1 MDKWHI
7 GRDGQPRKCDAK
19 VKCRLGAD
27 TPHYATFEEAS
38 KAAERLA
45 STNADMP
52 SSLTIRSRRA
62 AATAATA
69 SEYDPDDCISRG
81 RAIEESWTKT
91 GNPVRDLNEHMES
104 LMKHSGVVAI
114 PRAYGGYAKRL
125 AEVVGV
131 LPASV
136 KRYDDGKPL
145 RVAMV
150 TRRFANATR
159 MKDSVMGEYIH
170 YSNMEPPAAA
180 AVTHIDA
187 DEAPDVKVGDIIAEE
202 KLGSYVGTTSVITGI
217 TAVMRTSPTEL
228 TRVWVG
234 EKPSGR
240 QRGVRFIPRTD
251 AGDIHEGFHMSGH
264 WNLGQGSEHNDRPV
278 YTMIDASNADLIQGH
293 EIVVRKGSS
302 DYVLTHE
309 YAHHIMDSDP
319 AIARA
324 ATAAYRRFHD
334 NGKGFPEEYMGTNQ
348 GEFFA
353 DTTAMAFKAGHLLA
367 GDDGNTPAIRQ
378 WAIGLWAAIDAR
390 DDD

>member
-1 MDKWHI
+1 MEKWHI

-45 STNADMP
+45 STSADMP
-52 SSLTIRSRRA
+52 SSLTTRSRRA

-69 SEYDPDDCISRG
+69 SEYDLDDCISRG
-81 RAIEESWTKT
+81 RAIEESWLKT
-91 GNPVRDLNEHMES
+91 DSPERNLDEHMES

-125 AEVVGV
+125 AAVVGV

-136 KRYDDGKPL
+136 KRYDDGQLL
-145 RVAMV
+145 RVAMI
-150 TRRFANATR
+150 TRRFANATN
-159 MKDSVMGEYIH
+159 MKDNIMGEYIR
-170 YSNMEPPAAA
+170 YSNMEPPPAAE
-180 AVTHIDA
+180 VTHIDA
-187 DEAPDVKVGDIIAEE
+187 DEAPDVKVGDIIAQDY
-202 KLGSYVGTTSVITGI
+202 LGFWTGT

-240 QRGVRFIPRTD
+240 QRGVRFTPRTD
-251 AGDIHEGFHMSGH
+251 AGDIHKGFHMTGH
-264 WNLGQGSEHNDRPV
+264 WNLVQGSEHNDQPV
-278 YTMIDASNADLIQGH
+278 YTMIDANNADLIRGH

-309 YAHHIMDSDP
+309 YAHHIMASDP

-348 GEFFA
+348 DEFFA

-378 WAIGLWAAIDAR
+378 WAIGLWAALDAR

>member
-1 MDKWHI
+1 MEKWHI
-7 GRDGQPRKCDAK
+7 GRDGVPRKCDAK
-19 VKCRLGAD
+19 VKCRLGAG
-27 TPHYATFEEAS
+27 TPHYATFGEAS
-38 KAAERLA
+38 QAAERLA
-45 STNADMP
+45 SSNADMP
-52 SSLTIRSRRA
+52 SSLTTRSRRSS
-62 AATAATA
+62 AATA
-69 SEYDPDDCISRG
+69 SEYDLDDCINRG
-81 RAIEESWTKT
+81 RAIEESWTKSD
-91 GNPVRDLNEHMES
+91 NPVRHLDDHMAS

-125 AEVVGV
+125 AAVVGV

-150 TRRFANATR
+150 TRRFANATN
-159 MKDSVMGEYIH
+159 MKDNVMGEYIH
-170 YSNMEPPAAA
+170 YSKMEPPAAA
-180 AVTHIDA
+180 EVTHIDV
-187 DEAPDVKVGDIIAEE
+187 DEAPDVKVGDIISEAD
-202 KLGSYVGTTSVITGI
+202 LGFYTGT

-234 EKPSGR
+234 EKPLGR

-264 WNLGQGSEHNDRPV
+264 WNLRQGSEHNDRPV
-278 YTMIDASNADLIQGH
+278 YTMIDSNNADLIQGH
-293 EIVVRKGSS
+293 EIAIRKGSS
-302 DYVLTHE
+302 DYVFTHE

-324 ATAAYRRFHD
+324 VNAAYRRFHD

-348 GEFFA
+348 DEFFA
-353 DTTAMAFKAGHLLA
+353 ETTAMAFKAGHMLT

-390 DDD
+390 DDA